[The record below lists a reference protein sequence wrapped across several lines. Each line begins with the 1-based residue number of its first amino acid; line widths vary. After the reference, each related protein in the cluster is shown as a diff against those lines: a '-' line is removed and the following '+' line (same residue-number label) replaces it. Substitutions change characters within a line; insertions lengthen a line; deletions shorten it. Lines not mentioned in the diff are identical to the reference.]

1 MQWASVK
8 SYCSAVLVF
17 VTIMMMTLMMMVK
30 MVKVVEVMLIML
42 LKSSCPGYY

>member
-1 MQWASVK
+1 MQWARVK

-17 VTIMMMTLMMMVK
+17 VTIMMMMMMMVK

>member
-1 MQWASVK
+1 MQWARVK
-8 SYCSAVLVF
+8 SYCSAVFVLV
-17 VTIMMMTLMMMVK
+17 TMMMMMVK

>member
-8 SYCSAVLVF
+8 SYFSAVLVF
-17 VTIMMMTLMMMVK
+17 VTIMMMMMMMVK
-30 MVKVVEVMLIML
+30 MVKVVEAMLIML